1 MGHSKRRPDDNVKKV
16 DTKYTQ
22 FVCKESMGLLDYV
35 MKSLNGIS
43 KTKAKQILTAGGVL
57 VERVVVTKHDYCVAP
72 GMIVEISKHPGGETK
87 AFDYRPYFKIVY
99 EDDDLIVVD
108 KADEVLSMGVG
119 KNSLNMKDLLDRYFV
134 ESRQQC
140 TAHVVHRL
148 DARTTGLMMYAK
160 SVKVQHLLTSDWRKT
175 IIDRRYVAVV
185 EGALEQESGQ
195 VKSWLTENDNMKI
208 LSSRTNNGGK
218 WAWTDWR
225 RLAGNDDRTLIE
237 LHLHTGR
244 KNQIRV
250 HMQVIH
256 HPIVGDYKYGA
267 RMEGAQ
273 RLCLHAFRLAFYQPR
288 THEALH
294 FETPFPAY
302 FTSFFKDYKQDNI
315 IVDPKCAGKNN
326 NSD

>member
-1 MGHSKRRPDDNVKKV
+1 MRHPKNKAVCGVKRV

-22 FVCKESMGLLDYV
+22 FVAREEMGLLDFV
-35 MKSLNGIS
+35 MKKLDGIS
-43 KTKAKQILTAGGVL
+43 RSKAKSILSGGGVL
-57 VERVVVTKHDYCVAP
+57 VEHEVVTQFDFKVQP
-72 GMIVEISKHPGGETK
+72 EMIVEISKHPGGSR
-87 AFDYRPYFKIVY
+87 ARFDYTPFFDVVY
-99 EDDDLIVVD
+99 EDDDVIVVN

-119 KNSLNMKDLLDRYFV
+119 RNSLNMKDLLDRYFV
-134 ESRQQC
+134 ETRQRC

-160 SVKVQHLLTSDWRKT
+160 SVEVQQMLTADWKKT

-185 EGALEQESGQ
+185 EGEMEQDEGH
-195 VKSWLTENDNMKI
+195 VKSWLKDTDSMKI
-208 LSSRTNNGGK
+208 ISSRTNNGGK

-225 RLAGNDDRTLIE
+225 LLKKHNGLSQVE

-250 HMQVIH
+250 HMSVIH

-267 RMEGAQ
+267 RMEGAK
-273 RLCLHAFRLAFYQPR
+273 RMCLHAFRLAFHQPR
-288 THEALH
+288 TGEELY

-302 FTSFFKDYKQDNI
+302 FNSFFSEK
-315 IVDPKCAGKNN
+315 
-326 NSD
+326 